1 MPLVVTQQILPHLA
15 PDVVVTAA
23 GEDLVEEGGDLR
35 DHPVAVDVELPV
47 QLTERRLAGTLLV
60 VVHDAGLAPE
70 DERDEVSDSPPDN
83 SYLLVTSCQSVF
95 SPISLWTD

>member
-47 QLTERRLAGTLLV
+47 QLTDRRLAGTLVLSLSGHSRPV
-60 VVHDAGLAPE
+60 VLATSM
-70 DERDEVSDSPPDN
+70 RLSSVVSLPSWM
-83 SYLLVTSCQSVF
+83 Y
-95 SPISLWTD
+95 